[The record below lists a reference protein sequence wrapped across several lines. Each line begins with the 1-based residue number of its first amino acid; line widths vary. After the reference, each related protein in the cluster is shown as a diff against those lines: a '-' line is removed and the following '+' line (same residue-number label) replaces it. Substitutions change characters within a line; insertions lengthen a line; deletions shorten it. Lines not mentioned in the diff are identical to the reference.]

1 MPKWIIIIVIGIHL
15 IHFHPS
21 SMIIRVIHLE
31 LDHWLRG
38 CFILLRTGCMS
49 TLLVSAMSSA
59 VIKGTTASR
68 SR

>member
-15 IHFHPS
+15 INLHPS
-21 SMIIRVIHLE
+21 SIIISLIQLE

-38 CFILLRTGCMS
+38 CSILLRNGCMS